1 MKKQIKNKIEEFKV
15 PKIYIV
21 NVGVNAKYKSK
32 YGLISPI
39 FKDGTFEFI
48 PIKEN
53 SKISGD
59 HILKY
64 RDLKCYNSDD
74 KLIKYF
80 PNNKREELRDYY
92 VHNDPEFETF
102 TYGDMID
109 PKNPRSSNLQNIEKG
124 DFLFF
129 ITSLSKY
136 REGYFLRDSAAF
148 YFIGYLEIDKL
159 IIEEKDL
166 LTKKDEISNNAHYR
180 WYIDN
185 LIKVGEFLIVKG
197 SEKSKL
203 FKYPFKITRIFCDSC
218 LRDKDG
224 KKFDWRL
231 NQTENQIIGSYTRT
245 VRGFIN
251 KEKDPELWNSFWKA
265 INDNLF

>member
-1 MKKQIKNKIEEFKV
+1 MIKV
-15 PKIYIV
+15 TKIYIA
-21 NVGVNAKYKSK
+21 NVGVNAHHKSK

-39 FKDGTFEFI
+39 FENGTFEFI

-53 SKISGD
+53 SKISGE

-64 RDLKCYNSDD
+64 RDLKCSISND

-80 PNNKREELRDYY
+80 PKNKREKLVNLA
-92 VHNDPEFETF
+92 VHYDPEFETF
-102 TYGDMID
+102 TYGDIID

-129 ITSLSKY
+129 IASLTKY

-148 YFIGYLEIDKL
+148 YFIGYLEVVML

-166 LTKKDEISNNAHYR
+166 LAYKNDISNNAHYR

-185 LIKVGEFLIVKG
+185 LTEVGDFLIVKG
-197 SEKSKL
+197 SEKSKR
-203 FKYPFKITRIFCDSC
+203 FKYSFRITREFCDSC
-218 LRDKDG
+218 LRDKVG
-224 KKFDWRL
+224 KKFNWRP

-245 VRGFIN
+245 VRDFIDS
-251 KEKDPELWNSFWKA
+251 EKDADLWNNFWDAMK
-265 INDNLF
+265 I